1 MLIVDW
7 TRKVVLGS
15 VEYVISLLMLRMD
28 FVSQTLIAKLINSL
42 ALKDGM
48 QLDLTLMMFQH

>member
-1 MLIVDW
+1 MNVVDW
-7 TRKVVLGS
+7 TKKVVIGS
-15 VEYVISLLMLRMD
+15 VEYAISLLMLRME